1 MVSLIDK
8 ISHRMIDE
16 DSNIIFLPSISTNEN
31 SPVDNQIPENILSNY
46 KIPYVIVVNLI
57 QKKNQ
62 TIVMYINQLP
72 SDVMINSFVCTG
84 I

>member
-16 DSNIIFLPSISTNEN
+16 DSNIIFLPSISTTEN

-57 QKKNQ
+57 QNKNQ
-62 TIVMYINQLP
+62 TIVIHINQLP